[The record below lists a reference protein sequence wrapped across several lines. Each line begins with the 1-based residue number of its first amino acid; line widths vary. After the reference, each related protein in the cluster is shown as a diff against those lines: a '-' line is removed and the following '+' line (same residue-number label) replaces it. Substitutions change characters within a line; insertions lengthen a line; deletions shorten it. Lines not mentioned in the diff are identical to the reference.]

1 MIKFDNVTKL
11 FDTWTALDGVSLD
24 VPAGEICALV
34 GTSGSGKS
42 TLLRLVNRLIEPT
55 DGDIWLRGAKVKTVA
70 PEMLRR
76 SIGYVIQSVGLFP
89 HWTVAR
95 NIATVPRL
103 LGWREAEITAR
114 VNELFTLLS
123 LDGDRLGPMYPHQ
136 LSGGQQ
142 QRIGVARA
150 LAARPD
156 LLLMDEP
163 FGALDPLTRAGL
175 QAELLQ
181 LQRETGTT
189 ILFVTHDIDEALRL
203 GNRLA
208 VMDQGRLLQ
217 VGTPQKILTAPATPF
232 VQAFIGG
239 EAVGLRLLSLATAAD
254 RLRPGEAPPETPAIA
269 DALPLD
275 QALSLML
282 ARGVSVLGVQN
293 AQGKSAGVL
302 HRSDLL

>member
-1 MIKFDNVTKL
+1 MIKFDSVTKV
-11 FDTWTALDGVSLD
+11 FDEWTALDRVSLD
-24 VPAGEICALV
+24 VQAGEICALV

-103 LGWREAEITAR
+103 LGWREAEIDAR
-114 VNELFTLLS
+114 VKELFTLLS
-123 LDGDRLGPMYPHQ
+123 LDGERLGPMYPHQ

-175 QAELLQ
+175 QAELLH

-208 VMDQGRLLQ
+208 VMDQGRLCQ
-217 VGTPQKILTAPATPF
+217 VGTPQEILTAPATPF
-232 VQAFIGG
+232 VQAFVGG
-239 EAVGLRLLSLATAAD
+239 EAVGLRLLSLARASD
-254 RLRPGEAPPETPAIA
+254 RLRPGETLPETPTIA
-269 DALPLD
+269 DDLPLD

-282 ARGVSVLGVQN
+282 ARRVTVLGVQT
-293 AQGKSAGVL
+293 AQGQPLGVL
-302 HRSDLL
+302 HRADLL

>member
-11 FDTWTALDGVSLD
+11 FDTWTALDRVSLD

-95 NIATVPRL
+95 NIGTVPRL

-114 VNELFTLLS
+114 VKELFTLLS
-123 LDGDRLGPMYPHQ
+123 LDGERLGPMYPHQ

-175 QAELLQ
+175 QAELRQ

-203 GNRLA
+203 GNRIA

-217 VGTPQKILTAPATPF
+217 VGTPQEILTAPATPF
-232 VQAFIGG
+232 VQAFTGG

-254 RLRPGEAPPETPAIA
+254 RLRSGEAPPETPAIA

-282 ARGVSVLGVQN
+282 ARGVSVLGVHN
-293 AQGKSAGVL
+293 AQGQPVGVL